1 MSSNARAPRAPASRP
16 AMVAA
21 LLGATTVLTTALT
34 AAPATAQAW
43 PSKAIR
49 IVVSATPGGGVD
61 TSSRIVGQGMTER
74 WGQPV
79 LIENRPGGGGAVAG
93 DIVARSAPDGYTLKT
108 ISIGHSVLPSTHR
121 NLSYDPERDLVP
133 VSVMVNG
140 PNVLVVHPSLPVKS
154 VKELIALAKAR
165 PGELNYSA
173 GTTAATPHLAM
184 ELFKYQ
190 SKLNFVR
197 VNYRG
202 TQPAVNA
209 LMAGEVQVMF
219 TGAGSVLPMVKAGR
233 LRAIAV
239 TTAERSPL
247 VPGLPTVAESG
258 LPGYEFTSVV
268 GVFVPAKTPPAIVNL
283 LSREISAIL
292 KRPEVVDPLFESGTA
307 ALGSTPEA
315 FDTRVRADID
325 RWRRIIKDT
334 GIQIE

>member
-1 MSSNARAPRAPASRP
+1 MRLAPIAGC
-16 AMVAA
+16 AA
-21 LLGATTVLTTALT
+21 LSALAAFAACAVRAQEQAYPNRYVRILTSEAGSTND
-34 AAPATAQAW
+34 
-43 PSKAIR
+43 
-49 IVVSATPGGGVD
+49 IV
-61 TSSRIVGQGMTER
+61 SRIIARHLTEKFGQT
-74 WGQPV
+74 V
-79 LIENRPGGGGAVAG
+79 VVENRGGPAADVA
-93 DIVARSAPDGYTLKT
+93 ARSAPDGYTLLLYG
-108 ISIGHSVLPSTHR
+108 SSVWVLPYFR
-121 NLSYDPERDLVP
+121 RMSYDPVRDLTGI
-133 VSVMVNG
+133 SSAYSQAI
-140 PNVLVVHPSLPVKS
+140 LLIVHPSLPVKS
-154 VKELIALAKAR
+154 VKELMALAKAR

-219 TGAGSVLPMVKAGR
+219 TGAGSVTSMVKAGR

-268 GVFVPAKTPPAIVNL
+268 GVFTPAKTPPAIVNL
-283 LSREISAIL
+283 LSREIMAIL
-292 KRPEVVDPLFESGTA
+292 KRPDVVEPLFESGTA

-315 FDTRVRADID
+315 FDARVRADID
-325 RWRRIIKDT
+325 RWRKIIADT
-334 GIQIE
+334 GIKIE

>member
-1 MSSNARAPRAPASRP
+1 MLLAKVAAGVAGAALTVLIAGAAHAQEQAYPNRYIRILTSEAGSTNDIVGRVIARQLGSVLGQQVVVENRGGPAADVAARA
-16 AMVAA
+16 
-21 LLGATTVLTTALT
+21 
-34 AAPATAQAW
+34 
-43 PSKAIR
+43 
-49 IVVSATPGGGVD
+49 
-61 TSSRIVGQGMTER
+61 
-74 WGQPV
+74 
-79 LIENRPGGGGAVAG
+79 
-93 DIVARSAPDGYTLKT
+93 APDGY
-108 ISIGHSVLPSTHR
+108 SILLYGSSVWVLPYFR
-121 NLSYDPERDLVP
+121 RMSYDPLRDLTP
-133 VSVMVNG
+133 VSSAYSQAII
-140 PNVLVVHPSLPVKS
+140 LLVHPSLPVKS
-154 VKELIALAKAR
+154 VKDLIALAKAR

-190 SKLNFVR
+190 SKLNFLR

-219 TGAGSVLPMVKAGR
+219 TGAGSVMPMVKAGR

-247 VPGLPTVAESG
+247 TPGLPTVAESG

-268 GVFVPAKTPPAIVNL
+268 GIFAPAKTPPAIVDL

-292 KRPEVVDPLFESGTA
+292 KRPEVAEPMFEAGIA
-307 ALGSTPEA
+307 ALGSSSED
-315 FDTRVRADID
+315 FGVRVRADIE
-325 RWRRIIKDT
+325 RWRKVIKDT

>member
-1 MSSNARAPRAPASRP
+1 VQPAPGSREYENPARRINLLPK
-16 AMVAA
+16 VAA
-21 LLGATTVLTTALT
+21 VVAAAALSAFVT
-34 AAPATAQAW
+34 CAAHAQEQAY
-43 PSKAIR
+43 PNRYIR
-49 IVVSATPGGGVD
+49 IL
-61 TSSRIVGQGMTER
+61 TSE
-74 WGQPV
+74 
-79 LIENRPGGGGAVAG
+79 AG
-93 DIVARSAPDGYTLKT
+93 STNDIVARILARNLLEKLGQTVVVENRGGPAADVAARAPADGYTVLLYG
-108 ISIGHSVLPSTHR
+108 SSVWVLPYFR
-121 NLSYDPERDLVP
+121 RMSYDPLRDLTGVT
-133 VSVMVNG
+133 SAYSQAII
-140 PNVLVVHPSLPVKS
+140 LLVHPSLPVKS

>member
-1 MSSNARAPRAPASRP
+1 MLLARVAGCVALAASTALTGFAVRAQDAPYPNRYLRILTSEAGSTNDIVSRVIARLLHDKLGQTVVVENRGGPAADVAARAP
-16 AMVAA
+16 
-21 LLGATTVLTTALT
+21 G
-34 AAPATAQAW
+34 
-43 PSKAIR
+43 
-49 IVVSATPGGGVD
+49 
-61 TSSRIVGQGMTER
+61 
-74 WGQPV
+74 
-79 LIENRPGGGGAVAG
+79 
-93 DIVARSAPDGYTLKT
+93 DGYTMLLYG
-108 ISIGHSVLPSTHR
+108 SSVWVLPYFR
-121 NLSYDPERDLVP
+121 RMSYDPVRDLTP
-133 VSVMVNG
+133 VSSAYSQAII
-140 PNVLVVHPSLPVKS
+140 LLVHPSLPVKS

-165 PGELNYSA
+165 PGQLNYSA

-190 SKLNFVR
+190 SKLSFVR

-219 TGAGSVLPMVKAGR
+219 TGAGSVMPMVKAGR

-268 GVFVPAKTPPAIVNL
+268 GVFVPAKTPPAIVDL
-283 LSREISAIL
+283 LSREIMAIL
-292 KRPEVVDPLFESGTA
+292 KRPDVVDPLFESGTA
-307 ALGSTPEA
+307 ALGSTPED
-315 FDTRVRADID
+315 FGVRVRADID
-325 RWRRIIKDT
+325 RWRKIIKDT

>member
-1 MSSNARAPRAPASRP
+1 
-16 AMVAA
+16 MVKTAAGALAAA
-21 LLGATTVLTTALT
+21 LGAWTAM
-34 AAPATAQAW
+34 AGAQEAPY
-43 PSKAIR
+43 PNRYIR
-49 IVVSATPGGGVD
+49 ILTSEAGSTNDIVSRVLARHLPEKLGQNVVV
-61 TSSRIVGQGMTER
+61 
-74 WGQPV
+74 
-79 LIENRPGGGGAVAG
+79 ENRGGPAADVL
-93 DIVARSAPDGYTLKT
+93 ARSAPDGY
-108 ISIGHSVLPSTHR
+108 SIMLYGSSVWVLPYFR
-121 NLSYDPERDLVP
+121 RMSYDPLRDLTA
-133 VSVMVNG
+133 VSSAYSQAII
-140 PNVLVVHPSLPVKS
+140 LLVHPSLPVKS

-209 LMAGEVQVMF
+209 LVAGEVQVMF
-219 TGAGSVLPMVKAGR
+219 TGAGSVMPIVKAGR

-239 TTAERSPL
+239 TTAQRSPL
-247 VPGLPTVAESG
+247 TPGLPTVAESG

-268 GVFVPAKTPPAIVNL
+268 GVFAPAKTPPAIVQL
-283 LSREISAIL
+283 LSREIAAIL
-292 KRPEVVDPLFESGTA
+292 KRSEVADPLFESGTQ
-307 ALGSTPEA
+307 ALGSSPEE
-315 FDTRVRADID
+315 FDARVRADIE

>member
-1 MSSNARAPRAPASRP
+1 MLLANKAVDVACAALTALLTCGAHAQEQNYPNRYLRILTSEAGSTNDIVSRVVARHLHDKLGQTVVVENRGGPAADVAARAP
-16 AMVAA
+16 
-21 LLGATTVLTTALT
+21 G
-34 AAPATAQAW
+34 
-43 PSKAIR
+43 
-49 IVVSATPGGGVD
+49 
-61 TSSRIVGQGMTER
+61 
-74 WGQPV
+74 
-79 LIENRPGGGGAVAG
+79 
-93 DIVARSAPDGYTLKT
+93 DGYTLLLYG
-108 ISIGHSVLPSTHR
+108 SSVWVLPYFR
-121 NLSYDPERDLVP
+121 RMSYDPVRDLTP
-133 VSVMVNG
+133 VTSAYSQAII
-140 PNVLVVHPSLPVKS
+140 LLVHPSLPVKS

-165 PGELNYSA
+165 PGQLNYSA

-209 LMAGEVQVMF
+209 LVAGEVQVMF
-219 TGAGSVLPMVKAGR
+219 TGAGSVMPMVKTGR

-268 GVFVPAKTPPAIVNL
+268 GVFVPAKTPAPIVEL

-292 KRPEVVDPLFESGTA
+292 KRPDVAEPLFESGTA
-307 ALGSTPEA
+307 ALGSTPED
-315 FDTRVRADID
+315 FGVRVRADIE
-325 RWRRIIKDT
+325 RWRKIIKDT

>member
-1 MSSNARAPRAPASRP
+1 MQLA
-16 AMVAA
+16 
-21 LLGATTVLTTALT
+21 G
-34 AAPATAQAW
+34 
-43 PSKAIR
+43 KAGC
-49 IVVSATPGGGVD
+49 A
-61 TSSRIVGQGMTER
+61 
-74 WGQPV
+74 
-79 LIENRPGGGGAVAG
+79 GAVAWMALSMSAAQAQESPYPSRYIRILTSEAG
-93 DIVARSAPDGYTLKT
+93 STNDIVSRVLARHLPEKLGQSVVVENRGGPAADVLARSAPDGY
-108 ISIGHSVLPSTHR
+108 SIMLYGSSVWVLPYFR
-121 NLSYDPERDLVP
+121 RMSYDPIRDLTG
-133 VSVMVNG
+133 VSSAYSQAII
-140 PNVLVVHPSLPVKS
+140 LLVHPSLPVKT
-154 VKELIALAKAR
+154 VKELMALARAR

-184 ELFKYQ
+184 ELFRYQ
-190 SKLNFVR
+190 SKLNLVR

-209 LMAGEVQVMF
+209 LMAGEVQTMF

-268 GVFVPAKTPPAIVNL
+268 GVFAPAKTPPAIVNL
-283 LSREISAIL
+283 LSREIAAIL
-292 KRPEVVDPLFESGTA
+292 KRPDVVDPLFESGTA

-315 FDTRVRADID
+315 FDARVRADIE
-325 RWRRIIKDT
+325 RWRKIIKDT

>member
-1 MSSNARAPRAPASRP
+1 MLLAKVAAGLAGAALTVFAGATHAQDAAYPNRYIRILTSEAGSSNDIVGRVIARQLSTVLGQQVVVENRGGPAADVAARA
-16 AMVAA
+16 
-21 LLGATTVLTTALT
+21 
-34 AAPATAQAW
+34 
-43 PSKAIR
+43 
-49 IVVSATPGGGVD
+49 
-61 TSSRIVGQGMTER
+61 
-74 WGQPV
+74 
-79 LIENRPGGGGAVAG
+79 
-93 DIVARSAPDGYTLKT
+93 APDGY
-108 ISIGHSVLPSTHR
+108 SILLYGSSVWVLPYFR
-121 NLSYDPERDLVP
+121 RMSYDPVRDLTP
-133 VSVMVNG
+133 VSSAYSQAII
-140 PNVLVVHPSLPVKS
+140 LLVHPSLPVKS
-154 VKELIALAKAR
+154 VKDLIALAKAR

-190 SKLNFVR
+190 SKLNFLR

-219 TGAGSVLPMVKAGR
+219 TGAGSVMAMVKAGR

-247 VPGLPTVAESG
+247 TPGLPTVAESG

-268 GVFVPAKTPPAIVNL
+268 GIFAPAKTPPAIVDL

-292 KRPEVVDPLFESGTA
+292 KRPEVAEPMFESGIA
-307 ALGSTPEA
+307 ALGSSPEDFGA
-315 FDTRVRADID
+315 RVRADIE
-325 RWRRIIKDT
+325 RWRKVIRDT